1 MAADKVYIKV
11 SKYIRIHLR
20 SSVCD
25 AKIGGHYVNSI
36 LASKETLDTHYY
48 ESLLLDADGFVA
60 EGAAMNVFFIKDN
73 KVITTPLGTILD
85 GITRRLVIQ
94 IAKDL
99 GYKVTE
105 RLFKVDELINTDEV
119 FSVVQAAEI
128 TPIASIDDNKL
139 KRSDYTI
146 TNQIK
151 EVFEKLKQ
159 EQVYKEVL
167 TYI

>member
-1 MAADKVYIKV
+1 MVKNHLIIRPLAYYAEEGVSVLPVKDHPVDIAIYCIDIGKYMAADKLYIKV
-11 SKYIRIHLR
+11 SKYIRINPR

-36 LASKETLDTHYY
+36 LASRETLDTHYH
-48 ESLLLDADGFVA
+48 ESLLLDADSFVA

-73 KVITTPLGTILD
+73 KVIKTPLGTILD

-119 FSVVQAAEI
+119 FSLVQL
-128 TPIASIDDNKL
+128 L
-139 KRSDYTI
+139 K
-146 TNQIK
+146 
-151 EVFEKLKQ
+151 
-159 EQVYKEVL
+159 
-167 TYI
+167 